1 MIRLV
6 ISDNEGTTTVVPL
19 VRDEVSIGRKEGNT
33 IRLTERNISRE
44 HCRIQRSNGSFSIRD
59 LGSYNGVVLN
69 GQRIDG
75 ESPIKPGD
83 EIRVGDYTLLLEP
96 EKAATTDKPEA
107 EPTPAVARRST
118 PPPRLVVLNAPS
130 AGAEFTL
137 PERGELTLGRAPELD
152 ITLDHRSVSR
162 EHAKIACDRAD
173 VRITDS
179 GSVNGVVVNREKV
192 SEARLQPGDIIELG
206 DVVVRFV
213 GAGEHYVFDPADARA
228 YGPRSER
235 NKPRWAAAAI
245 VGGALVLGA
254 IIVRSG
260 TKTPPPEPT
269 SVVTNVA
276 EAAQPAPAPAA
287 AAAAV
292 TAPAAPPISHFA
304 DLLDSCRKAIE
315 GGRFAEAVAH
325 ATAALKERPDAADA
339 LACQERARVDHE
351 QEQIYVRGR
360 AAQQAGDNDGAWK
373 ELSTLNPT
381 SPVRE
386 RPEVAATVA
395 AVARARLQQGQSAL
409 RKEPETASAV
419 AHSLLETPGLP
430 EVIDS
435 QAGALA
441 QKADAAIA
449 KAASKAESHA
459 KTASRAQSSSHA
471 AAAAPAVAA
480 PGHPA
485 ASSAGSPME
494 AASACLTRGD
504 NQCVIRALNG
514 RAQSAQ
520 ELGLLIETYRAVGD
534 STQAYR
540 NMTVYVQRFP
550 TARRAEAYRQMLERQ
565 GL

>member
-19 VRDEVSIGRKEGNT
+19 ARDEVSIGRKEGNT
-33 IRLTERNISRE
+33 IRLTERNVSRE
-44 HCRIQRSNGSFSIRD
+44 HCRIQRQNGSFSICD

-69 GQRIDG
+69 GQRITG

-83 EIRVGDYTLLLEP
+83 EIRVGDYTLLLET
-96 EKAATTDKPEA
+96 EKPATSDKPEA
-107 EPTPAVARRST
+107 EPTPAARRST

-137 PERGELTLGRAPELD
+137 PERGEVTLGRAPELD

-162 EHAKIACDRAD
+162 EHAKIICDRAD
-173 VRITDS
+173 VRIADS
-179 GSVNGVVVNREKV
+179 GSVNGIVVNREKV
-192 SEARLQPGDIIELG
+192 SEARLQPGDIVELG
-206 DVVVRFV
+206 DVVVRVV

-245 VGGALVLGA
+245 IGGALLLGVV
-254 IIVRSG
+254 IVRSG
-260 TKTPPPEPT
+260 TKSAPPEPT
-269 SVVTNVA
+269 SVVTKIA
-276 EAAQPAPAPAA
+276 EPAQAAPAPATVA
-287 AAAAV
+287 ATV
-292 TAPAAPPISHFA
+292 TAAPQISHFA
-304 DLLDSCRKAIE
+304 DLLDSCRKAID
-315 GGRFAEAVAH
+315 GGRFAEAIAH
-325 ATAALKERPDAADA
+325 ATAALKERPDASDA
-339 LACQERARVDHE
+339 LACQERARADHE

-386 RPEVAATVA
+386 RQEVAATVA
-395 AVARARLQQGQSAL
+395 AVARARLQQGQGL
-409 RKEPETASAV
+409 LKKEPDAASAI

-430 EVIDS
+430 ETIDT

-449 KAASKAESHA
+449 KAASRAEAHT
-459 KTASRAQSSSHA
+459 KTASRAQASSHA

-480 PGHPA
+480 PARPA
-485 ASSAGSPME
+485 PSSAGSPME

-534 STQAYR
+534 SAQAYR